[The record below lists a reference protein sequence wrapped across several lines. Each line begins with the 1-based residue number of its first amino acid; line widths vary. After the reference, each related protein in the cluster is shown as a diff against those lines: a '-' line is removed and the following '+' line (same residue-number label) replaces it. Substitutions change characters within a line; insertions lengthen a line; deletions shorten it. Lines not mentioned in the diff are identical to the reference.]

1 MERNSLTAIFRLIEV
16 CRSWVG
22 IWKVETN
29 FPDMRLSPI
38 VPVSNRAFALWPLT
52 VTYASRALFPLPEG
66 PTWLEV
72 LVTSIGW
79 SGSS

>member
-1 MERNSLTAIFRLIEV
+1 MS
-16 CRSWVG
+16 RSSVG
-22 IWKVETN
+22 IWNVEMN
-29 FPDMRLSPI
+29 FPDSRLSPM
-38 VPVSNRAFALWPLT
+38 VPVSNRAFAFWPFT

-79 SGSS
+79 SDSSWVW